1 MIASHL
7 STPRTALRGA
17 AMPVLLVVPSL
28 LLTPACG
35 PERTGRIDPY
45 ETTYPETRSA
55 RVLPVALLEFSD
67 QVPERLIADL
77 QQIPTL
83 TQRPRP
89 QGQPIT
95 VILGDMKNQTQIVP
109 TSDFEAMAQRIRNQ
123 LVNSSIA
130 RDRLAFVEARSR
142 VEDIAVKERIV
153 TRPAQGDD
161 PAVFDTGDYQA
172 DDTLILLG
180 DFYRIS
186 RGDVNQYYMQ
196 FQLVDAATNR
206 IVFSDRYD
214 VKQIR

>member
-1 MIASHL
+1 MPQPPTRPFLA
-7 STPRTALRGA
+7 TTRWARPAAPALLAGLTL
-17 AMPVLLVVPSL
+17 VLGC
-28 LLTPACG
+28 A

-77 QQIPTL
+77 EQIPEI
-83 TQRPRP
+83 TQRP
-89 QGQPIT
+89 QASGQPKT

-109 TSDFEAMAQRIRNQ
+109 TSDLEAMAQRIRNQ
-123 LVNSSIA
+123 LINSSNA
-130 RDRLAFVEARSR
+130 RERLVFVEERAR
-142 VEDIAVKERIV
+142 VEDIAVRERIV
-153 TRPAQGDD
+153 TQSGIGDD

-172 DDTLILLG
+172 EDTLILLG
-180 DFYRIS
+180 DFFRIS